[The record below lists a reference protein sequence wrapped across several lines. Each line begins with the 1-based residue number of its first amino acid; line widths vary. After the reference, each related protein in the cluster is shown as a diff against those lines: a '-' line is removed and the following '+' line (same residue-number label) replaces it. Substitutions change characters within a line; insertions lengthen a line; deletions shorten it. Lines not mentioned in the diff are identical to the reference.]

1 MIFPVYIIVPEKK
14 VQVNKLEINKRDCR
28 RQENSKEQFENKII
42 RCICKNNDNI
52 PSESG
57 VSRIN
62 VRSVRRNI
70 FKSAIVTIHSAGFG
84 YID

>member
-1 MIFPVYIIVPEKK
+1 MIFTVYIIVPEKK
-14 VQVNKLEINKRDCR
+14 VNKLGMNERDCR

-42 RCICKNNDNI
+42 RCKCKNNDNI

-62 VRSVRRNI
+62 VRNVRRNI
-70 FKSAIVTIHSAGFG
+70 FNSAIVTKHSARFG